1 MKHKRLRKRTKD
13 SENGGAS
20 KSGQKR
26 LLNNNNNTKNIEA
39 LYERLKTHE
48 TIHTGEKPFQ
58 CKVCKKCFRQK
69 SQLMR
74 HERIH
79 IVEKPFQ
86 CKICKK
92 EDYS

>member
-1 MKHKRLRKRTKD
+1 MCTKCFRE
-13 SENGGAS
+13 SS
-20 KSGQKR
+20 K
-26 LLNNNNNTKNIEA
+26 
-39 LYERLKTHE
+39 LKTHE

-92 EDYS
+92 SFDGSNARKELIVMRSHSNAIDAKVALKY

>member
-39 LYERLKTHE
+39 LYERLK
-48 TIHTGEKPFQ
+48 IGR
-58 CKVCKKCFRQK
+58 V
-69 SQLMR
+69 LMGGKLSS
-74 HERIH
+74 I
-79 IVEKPFQ
+79 K
-86 CKICKK
+86 
-92 EDYS
+92 